1 MYNIFYLIKIKV
13 VDKSFNKINKKK
25 KEDEGIKHKLNL
37 LIKLNGRV
45 REQIYKGI

>member
-25 KEDEGIKHKLNL
+25 KEDKGIKNKLNL
-37 LIKLNGRV
+37 LIKLDGRV
-45 REQIYKGI
+45 SEQIYKGI